1 MVMQSITSCSLQPAQ
16 TRKKA
21 MLASYSDGEFLPST
35 NGHGLLAL
43 DISHVDLNFG
53 SWDRSTS
60 RSSLRSAVGSASCVS
75 WNLCVPA
82 SVWPALFPPPPT
94 TLQIGRAHA

>member
-1 MVMQSITSCSLQPAQ
+1 MVMQSITSCSDQPAQ

-53 SWDRSTS
+53 NWDSSTS
-60 RSSLRSAVGSASCVS
+60 RSSLRSAVVSASCDS
-75 WNLCVPA
+75 WNRCG
-82 SVWPALFPPPPT
+82 SSTVWPAPHTPPPPPT
-94 TLQIGRAHA
+94 VNTEV